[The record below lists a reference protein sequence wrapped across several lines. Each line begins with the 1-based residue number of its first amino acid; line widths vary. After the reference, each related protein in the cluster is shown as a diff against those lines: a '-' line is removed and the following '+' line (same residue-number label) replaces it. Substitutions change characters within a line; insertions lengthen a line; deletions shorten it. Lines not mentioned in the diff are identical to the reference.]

1 LGIGKEDTLMK
12 TVLVTG
18 STGKIG
24 SQLVP
29 RLVAYE
35 GIAVRALAQNAE
47 KAAPLAATGAEL
59 ALGAFEGA
67 PAIRA
72 AVDAADTLVLITPAD
87 PNAADVRKIVRI
99 AVFKAAVD
107 GPTAVTRLHGRTD
120 AEIQASG
127 LRCVILRPP
136 FFMQNLFFTAVTST
150 ASMGGLFFG
159 MGDGKIGMLDLRDI
173 VDCAE
178 QSMVSDTYDNQI
190 FTLTG
195 PEAISFHDIA
205 GRLTAILERPF
216 QYLPVPPESVEQS
229 IRALGLGAWYAR
241 VMRDLCA
248 AYSEYWGNIT
258 TGDLAHLSGHA
269 PRSFDAFAC
278 ELLAPVLVSAG

>member
-1 LGIGKEDTLMK
+1 MK

-35 GIAVRALAQNAE
+35 GIAVRALARNAE
-47 KAAPLAATGAEL
+47 KAAPLAAAGAEL
-59 ALGAFEGA
+59 ALGAFKDA

-72 AVDAADTLVLITPAD
+72 AVDGADTLVLITPATT
-87 PNAADVRKIVRI
+87 NAADQAGLMLEAAKAAGVRKIVRVS
-99 AVFKAAVD
+99 VFKTAVD

-120 AEIQASG
+120 VEIQASG
-127 LRCVILRPP
+127 LRYVILRPP
-136 FFMQNLFFTAVTST
+136 FFMQNLFFTAVTSI

-159 MGDGKIGMLDLRDI
+159 TGDGKIGMLDVRDI

-178 QSMVSDTYDNQI
+178 QSVVSNTYDNQI

-205 GRLTAILERPF
+205 SRLTTILERPI
-216 QYLPVPPESVEQS
+216 QYVPVPPESVEQS
-229 IRALGLGAWYAR
+229 IRALGMGAWYAR
-241 VMRDLCA
+241 VMRDLCV
-248 AYSEYWGNIT
+248 AYSE
-258 TGDLAHLSGHA
+258 H
-269 PRSFDAFAC
+269 
-278 ELLAPVLVSAG
+278 